1 MFSQQEL
8 DTIQSIENALDILI
22 APDWYTDTEYID
34 SVRARYTA
42 GNLNELAEEVQA
54 TLTLS
59 IEMEA
64 TLTHKTPYFL

>member
-8 DTIQSIENALDILI
+8 RTIQSIENALDILV
-22 APDWYTDTEYID
+22 APDWYTDVQYID

-42 GNLNELAEEVQA
+42 GNLNELAEEVEA

-64 TLTHKTPYFL
+64 TLIHETPYSL

>member
-8 DTIQSIENALDILI
+8 RTIQSIENALDILI
-22 APDWYTDTEYID
+22 APDWYTDVQYID
-34 SVRARYTA
+34 NVRARYTA

-59 IEMEA
+59 IEIEA
-64 TLTHKTPYFL
+64 TLIHETPYSL